1 MKNSATKGNED
12 QGNQRVISVQVP
24 LALVGALSEVEERFF
39 ELCVH
44 AGRQVLDGMMEQD
57 RTSLCGPKWRP
68 NPDREAYRAGTT
80 RSEVTLGGRRVE
92 IRRPRARSVAG
103 QEAVLPSFSWASDRD
118 PLDRRTM
125 EAVAIGVSTR
135 KYARHLEP
143 LPAGIE
149 ERATSKSAVSRRFV
163 ARSAAK
169 LQEWL
174 GRPLDEL
181 DLVAVMIDGVALA
194 RRSVLLALGV
204 DSQGRKH
211 VLGLHEGSTE
221 NATVARALLRN
232 LVDRGLD
239 STAAMLFVI
248 DGSKALASAIVDLWG
263 DRALIQRC
271 QVHKRRNVADHLPEQ
286 ARGRVMAAMKKAYE
300 ESTYAQAKSS
310 LHRLANSIGPEHP
323 GAAAS
328 LEEGLEET
336 LTLQRLGIRGGL
348 YCTLRSTNPIENL
361 NGSLRKYVR
370 NVKKWK
376 DGTMVVRW
384 VGSAMKEACR
394 HFRRIRGFSDL
405 PKLRAALDCH
415 LKEVIDKEKK
425 NAA

>member
-12 QGNQRVISVQVP
+12 QGNQGVVSVQVP
-24 LALVGALSEVEERFF
+24 LALVGALGEVEERFF

-57 RTSLCGPKWRP
+57 RASLCGPKWRP
-68 NPDREAYRAGTT
+68 NPQREAFRSGTT

-92 IRRPRARSVAG
+92 IRRPRVRSVAG
-103 QEAVLPSFSWASDRD
+103 REAVLPSFAWANDRD

-135 KYARHLEP
+135 KYARHLDP
-143 LPAGIE
+143 LPDGME
-149 ERATSKSAVSRRFV
+149 DRATSKSAVSRRFV

-174 GRPLDEL
+174 GRPLDDL
-181 DLVAVMIDGVALA
+181 DLLTVMIDGIMLA
-194 RRSVLLALGV
+194 RRSVLIALGV

-239 STAAMLFVI
+239 STDAMLFVI
-248 DGSKALASAIVDLWG
+248 DGSKALASAIGDLWG
-263 DRALIQRC
+263 DRAMIHRC
-271 QVHKRRNVADHLPEQ
+271 QFHKKQNVADHLPEEV
-286 ARGRVMAAMKKAYE
+286 RGRVMAAMKKAYE
-300 ESTYAQAKSS
+300 QSTYTQAKSS
-310 LHRLANSIGPEHP
+310 LLRLANSLRQEHP

-348 YCTLRSTNPIENL
+348 YCTLRTTNPIENL
-361 NGSLRKYVR
+361 NGSVRKYVR

-376 DGTMVVRW
+376 DGAMVVRW
-384 VGSAMKEACR
+384 VGSALNEASR

-415 LKEVIDKEKK
+415 LKEVIDKEEK